1 MEERI
6 NKTVKYLQAEYIM
19 IWILPIVL
27 VILYETGIMTE
38 GDYAGDA
45 RMDYILQ
52 TIGILLTVGL
62 IPLSLR
68 LFSLSLV
75 NVSNYFTPDALS
87 SYRRWSEIRLGLL
100 VVPVLTNLSFYYLTL
115 NTTGLFCAA
124 MSLIASLFC
133 VPTRKRIWNELDLL
147 KEEKE
152 EE

>member
-68 LFSLSLV
+68 LLLSL
-75 NVSNYFTPDALS
+75 PDALS
-87 SYRRWSEIRLGLL
+87 SYRRWNEIRLGLL

-147 KEEKE
+147 KEKKE

>member
-75 NVSNYFTPDALS
+75 KCVKLLSLPDALS

-100 VVPVLTNLSFYYLTL
+100 VV
-115 NTTGLFCAA
+115 LFCAA

>member
-45 RMDYILQ
+45 R
-52 TIGILLTVGL
+52 GILLTVGL

-75 NVSNYFTPDALS
+75 KCVKLLSLPDALS